1 MIFGCYCLEGVADCA
16 VMLASSAIVILNTIY
31 LLLSLLKGIN
41 NRRSSSVRSSIKQIR
56 GAERK
61 MCYCFKIIGTMFLL
75 IISLAQLLV
84 WVIVN
89 NSQQSIILIQM
100 FAVNIIQCAIWIF
113 ALIQDKQ
120 YKGYTQPL
128 TLINMLVNLICNIC
142 IALLGSRNAL
152 DNQDDTAFYLYLSF
166 IAVSGIYQVYVKV
179 YQKDFKQ
186 ISLDDIDSKKSSTF
200 SIENQR
206 KTASNNTAEQPTG
219 IDVNQSSLQEKLLSE
234 EENYEQQKIG
244 KTNSKSNN
252 SECVKKGKS
261 KDDLPSNKQMNK
273 IQNPEQYDE
282 KKQAKSQNQSS
293 TEDSIIKYA
302 DSSCCIE
309 EEEETKI
316 WKYRIENIRIE
327 KFLETIKYSKKT
339 IIYEIKC
346 TYKGKIYSVKRSFRE
361 FGALNSQMKQKYKD
375 QKLPPF
381 PQKKA
386 QNTILTYND
395 LEERKKQLSQ
405 YLQNLNQVC
414 EPEEL
419 IVFMTQSDS
428 QPTSPTQYHQ
438 QQQMRNGQKKSSF
451 GEEHNQTLNSSQSN
465 NYNVPE
471 IIWEEEEELNVSV
484 CSKD

>member
-1 MIFGCYCLEGVADCA
+1 MIFGCYCLEGVTDCA

-31 LLLSLLKGIN
+31 LLLSVLKAVKE
-41 NRRSSSVRSSIKQIR
+41 RRSSSIRSSIKQIR

-61 MCYCFKIIGTMFLL
+61 MSYCFKIFGTAFLL
-75 IISLAQLLV
+75 MISVAQLLV

-100 FAVNIIQCAIWIF
+100 FAVNIISCAIWIF
-113 ALIQDKQ
+113 ALMQDKK

-128 TLINMLVNLICNIC
+128 TLINMLINLICNIC
-142 IALLGSRNAL
+142 IALLGSRNSL
-152 DNQDDTAFYLYLSF
+152 DNQDDAAFYLYLGF

-179 YQKDFKQ
+179 NQKDFEQ

-206 KTASNNTAEQPTG
+206 KTTSNNTAGEPTG
-219 IDVNQSSLQEKLLSE
+219 IDANQSSLQDKLLSE
-234 EENYEQQKIG
+234 EENNDQFKVAKANG
-244 KTNSKSNN
+244 KSGN
-252 SECVKKGKS
+252 SENIKKGKS
-261 KDDLPSNKQMNK
+261 KEEIASNKQRNK
-273 IQNPEQYDE
+273 IQNPEQLDD
-282 KKQAKSQNQSS
+282 KKNVKQQNQLNN
-293 TEDSIIKYA
+293 EDSYIRFA
-302 DSSCCIE
+302 ETTCL

-316 WKYRIENIRIE
+316 WKYKIENIRIE

-346 TYKGKIYSVKRSFRE
+346 TYKGKIHSVKRSFRE

-386 QNTILTYND
+386 QNSILTYND

-414 EPEEL
+414 EPEDL

-451 GEEHNQTLNSSQSN
+451 GEEHNQTFNSSQSN

>member
-31 LLLSLLKGIN
+31 LLLSMLKGIK

-61 MCYCFKIIGTMFLL
+61 MCYCFKIFGTVFLL
-75 IISLAQLLV
+75 FISVAQLLV
-84 WVIVN
+84 WVIIN

-100 FAVNIIQCAIWIF
+100 FAVNIISCAIWIF
-113 ALIQDKQ
+113 ALILDKK

-128 TLINMLVNLICNIC
+128 TLINMLINLICNIC
-142 IALLGSRNAL
+142 VALLGSRNSL
-152 DNQDDTAFYLYLSF
+152 DNQDDAAFYLYLGF
-166 IAVSGIYQVYVKV
+166 IAVSGIYQVYMKV
-179 YQKDFKQ
+179 YQRDFEQ

-206 KTASNNTAEQPTG
+206 KTTSNNTAGEPTG
-219 IDVNQSSLQEKLLSE
+219 IDGNQSSLQDKLLSE
-234 EENYEQQKIG
+234 EENYEQVKIG
-244 KTNSKSNN
+244 KANSKSGN
-252 SECVKKGKS
+252 SENIKKGKS
-261 KDDLPSNKQMNK
+261 NNDANKQKNK

-282 KKQAKSQNQSS
+282 KNHVKSQNQQSN
-293 TEDSIIKYA
+293 EDAIIKYA
-302 DSSCCIE
+302 EGNCI

-316 WKYRIENIRIE
+316 CKYRIENIRIE

-375 QKLPPF
+375 QRLPPF

-386 QNTILTYND
+386 QNSILTYND

-405 YLQNLNQVC
+405 YLQSLNQVC

-419 IVFMTQSDS
+419 IVFMTQTDQ

-451 GEEHNQTLNSSQSN
+451 GEEHNQTFNSSQSN